1 MKAHYLEISAEVSY
15 WEDANVNGVDDIHGT
30 LIPLREGN
38 LWAPIIRL
46 SDGVILNWPHGISAE
61 IDFKV
66 RDAGEYWLLDE
77 DKKRIAKWSGS
88 YVPDVLLDHSNSA
101 FDDYITLSIDTTGTI
116 ENWCEPVIPIRD
128 PGAPDPKIR
137 WVSI

>member
-38 LWAPIIRL
+38 LWAPVIRL
-46 SDGVILNWPHGISAE
+46 SDGVILNWPHGI
-61 IDFKV
+61 
-66 RDAGEYWLLDE
+66 
-77 DKKRIAKWSGS
+77 
-88 YVPDVLLDHSNSA
+88 SA

-116 ENWCEPVIPIRD
+116 ENWREPVIPIRD